1 MSTITEEPKIIGYK
15 DINGQQVPIYSCKTE
30 TVLTHKKTGANYDSE
45 EAASADVADPCT
57 DTTEEDIQ
65 RDVTI
70 FAPRL
75 GMGATNKEE

>member
-1 MSTITEEPKIIGYK
+1 
-15 DINGQQVPIYSCKTE
+15 V
-30 TVLTHKKTGANYDSE
+30 
-45 EAASADVADPCT
+45 SADVADPNT

-65 RDVTI
+65 RDVKI

>member
-1 MSTITEEPKIIGYK
+1 
-15 DINGQQVPIYSCKTE
+15 V
-30 TVLTHKKTGANYDSE
+30 
-45 EAASADVADPCT
+45 SADVADPNT
-57 DTTEEDIQ
+57 DTKEEDIQ

>member
-45 EAASADVADPCT
+45 EAASADVADPGT

-75 GMGATNKEE
+75 GMGATNKSE

>member
-1 MSTITEEPKIIGYK
+1 MTKIIEEPKIVGHKEI
-15 DINGQQVPIYSCKTE
+15 DGQQVPIYSCKTE
-30 TVLTHKKTGANYDSE
+30 TVLTHKKTGTNYDTE
-45 EAASADVADPCT
+45 EAASADVADPST

>member
-1 MSTITEEPKIIGYK
+1 MSKIVEEPKVIGHRE
-15 DINGQQVPIYSCKTE
+15 INGEQVPVYSCKTE

-45 EAASADVADPCT
+45 QAVSADVADPNT
-57 DTTEEDIQ
+57 DTKEEDIQ

-75 GMGATNKEE
+75 GMGATNKKE

>member
-15 DINGQQVPIYSCKTE
+15 DIDGQQVPIYSCKTE

-45 EAASADVADPCT
+45 EAASADVADPGT

>member
-1 MSTITEEPKIIGYK
+1 MSKIVEEPKVIGHRE
-15 DINGQQVPIYSCKTE
+15 INGEQVPVYSCKTE

-45 EAASADVADPCT
+45 EAVSADVADPNT
-57 DTTEEDIQ
+57 DTKEEDIQ

-75 GMGATNKEE
+75 GMGATNKKE

>member
-30 TVLTHKKTGANYDSE
+30 TVLTHKKTGANYGSE
-45 EAASADVADPCT
+45 EAASADVADPST

>member
-1 MSTITEEPKIIGYK
+1 MSIITEEPKIIGYK

-45 EAASADVADPCT
+45 EAVSADVADPST

>member
-1 MSTITEEPKIIGYK
+1 MSKITEEPKIIGYK

-45 EAASADVADPCT
+45 EVASADVADPNT

>member
-1 MSTITEEPKIIGYK
+1 MSKIVEEPKVIGHK
-15 DINGQQVPIYSCKTE
+15 EINGEQVPVYSCKTE

-45 EAASADVADPCT
+45 EAVSADVADPNT
-57 DTTEEDIQ
+57 DTKEEDIQ

-75 GMGATNKEE
+75 GMGATNKKE

>member
-1 MSTITEEPKIIGYK
+1 MSTITEEPKINGYK
-15 DINGQQVPIYSCKTE
+15 DINVQQVPIYSCKTE

-45 EAASADVADPCT
+45 EAASADVADPGT

>member
-1 MSTITEEPKIIGYK
+1 MSVITEEPKIIGYK

-45 EAASADVADPCT
+45 EAASADVADPGT

>member
-1 MSTITEEPKIIGYK
+1 MSKITEEPKIIGYK
-15 DINGQQVPIYSCKTE
+15 DIHGQQVPIYSCKTE
-30 TVLTHKKTGANYDSE
+30 TVLTHKKTGPN
-45 EAASADVADPCT
+45 T

>member
-1 MSTITEEPKIIGYK
+1 MSIITEEPKIIGYK

-45 EAASADVADPCT
+45 EAASADVADPGT

>member
-1 MSTITEEPKIIGYK
+1 MSIITEEPKVIGYK

-30 TVLTHKKTGANYDSE
+30 TVLTHKKTGANYESE
-45 EAASADVADPCT
+45 EAVSADVADPST

>member
-1 MSTITEEPKIIGYK
+1 MSIITEEPKVIGYK

-45 EAASADVADPCT
+45 EAASADVADPGT

>member
-15 DINGQQVPIYSCKTE
+15 DINGQQVPIYGCKTE

-45 EAASADVADPCT
+45 EAASADVADPNT

>member
-1 MSTITEEPKIIGYK
+1 MSKIVEEPKVIGHRE
-15 DINGQQVPIYSCKTE
+15 INGEQVPVYRCKTE

-45 EAASADVADPCT
+45 EAVSADVADPNT
-57 DTTEEDIQ
+57 DTKEEDIQ

-75 GMGATNKEE
+75 GMGATNKKE